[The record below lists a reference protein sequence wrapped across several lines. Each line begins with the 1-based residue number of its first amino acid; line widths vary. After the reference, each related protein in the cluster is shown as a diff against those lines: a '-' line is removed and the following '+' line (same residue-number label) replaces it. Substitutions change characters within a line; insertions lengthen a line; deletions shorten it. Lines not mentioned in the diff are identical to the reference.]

1 MNVDD
6 FQAST
11 IHGTDA
17 TTQATNKK
25 GVLGK
30 DDFLKLFA
38 AQMANQ
44 DPMNPTDDKDFM
56 GQMASFSTLEQV
68 SNMAT
73 ANSQMASSLALSQSV
88 GLIGRTVTYTDAN
101 GSPATGVVQKVNQ
114 TQGGTVL
121 TVDGTSG
128 VDPSTITQ
136 IA

>member
-1 MNVDD
+1 M
-6 FQAST
+6 
-11 IHGTDA
+11 
-17 TTQATNKK
+17 
-25 GVLGK
+25 LGK

-73 ANSQMASSLALSQSV
+73 ANAKMAGSLALSQSV
-88 GLIGRTVTYTDAN
+88 ALIGRTVTYTDA
-101 GSPATGVVQKVNQ
+101 GGAPASGVVQKVNQ

-121 TVDGTSG
+121 TVDGTNG
-128 VDPSTITQ
+128 VDPSKITQ